1 MVTDKYVFFWKGK
14 LSNFYK
20 IDISYNGKWF
30 HSSEQLFMW
39 LKAKFFN
46 DEYHAKLILE
56 SNSPQEAKN
65 YGRKVRN
72 FDSEK
77 WDAVKCDFMYKAL
90 QAKFYGDSDLRSYL
104 MRKAH
109 KGKFFV
115 EASPYDKI
123 WGIGMSE
130 NDKDLFQTELWGEN
144 LLGKLLNKLYDEIQ
158 GKNQMLKSE

>member
-20 IDISYNGKWF
+20 IDIFYNGKWF

-39 LKAKFFN
+39 FKAIFFN

-65 YGRKVRN
+65 YGRKVLN

-77 WDAVKCDFMYKAL
+77 WDEVKCDFMYKSL

-109 KGKFFV
+109 KGKIFV
-115 EASPYDKI
+115 EASSYDKI

-144 LLGKLLNKLYDEIQ
+144 LLGKLLNKLYDEINA
-158 GKNQMLKSE
+158 KIKR